1 MTKIT
6 IETETIETEL
16 TPSEAVAKI
25 KEALGIA
32 EFPQSGDKY
41 HSVDDG
47 GRDFYALWVDGE
59 SDRYRLAH
67 GNCSPTQ
74 EGLAQYKADMAK
86 LAAIVAIRKHR
97 DKTFGAFEPD
107 WTDREQEKWS
117 GYFDYDESM
126 FQPASDTT
134 DFNSSITIYFA
145 KKSDLRRSF
154 TECSEHW
161 EVLK

>member
-6 IETETIETEL
+6 IETETITTDL
-16 TPSEAVAKI
+16 TPSEAAAKI

-32 EFPQSGDKY
+32 EFPQIGDVFWF
-41 HSVDDG
+41 VDDG
-47 GRDFYALWVDGE
+47 GYDAHNLWQDTTA
-59 SDRYRLAH
+59 DRYRLSI

-97 DKTFGAFEPD
+97 DKTFGVFEPERGK
-107 WTDREQEKWS
+107 TRFYGIFSSKWVH
-117 GYFDYDESM
+117 GQTEC
-126 FQPASDTT
+126 QRAG
-134 DFNSSITIYFA
+134 ITVPFRTRADIE
-145 KKSDLRRSF
+145 RSF
-154 TECSEHW
+154 AECGEHW